1 MRKRFVRSNKEQT
14 SNDNTLWYTHAS
26 LENNVDLKWNFLSR
40 SNPFRFTF
48 NEVYVR
54 MTIRLYLRRESRL
67 IFKVGQSK
75 FQKYFQLRHFN
86 ILLFFLLFF
95 FLFIVILRIIYI
107 LVIIFSYFIIS
118 FINLLAKLK
127 FG

>member
-86 ILLFFLLFF
+86 ILLFFVICLFIYSNTSNNIYIGYYF
-95 FLFIVILRIIYI
+95 FLFY
-107 LVIIFSYFIIS
+107 
-118 FINLLAKLK
+118 NLIH
-127 FG
+127 